1 MRHSAHF
8 LQTFEWPQGSFQK
21 FGAGN
26 YDLSLKASCTLHS
39 AYSSCNLSEAQ
50 QYKPWV
56 DDDPA
61 KKIYSGPAVGN
72 ATGGIGIQFGSN
84 ITVNGTVCGDAPVVA
99 TLTSG
104 LGASSIEMC
113 QEMCSNTSTC
123 AFFNYEHETFEPYE
137 VVTAFY
143 TGLSGELDW
152 YATI

>member
-1 MRHSAHF
+1 M
-8 LQTFEWPQGSFQK
+8 
-21 FGAGN
+21 
-26 YDLSLKASCTLHS
+26 
-39 AYSSCNLSEAQ
+39 
-50 QYKPWV
+50 

-72 ATGGIGIQFGSN
+72 ATGGIGFQFGSN

-123 AFFNYEHETFEPYE
+123 AFFNYEHEIFEPYE
-137 VVTAFY
+137 IVTGFY
-143 TGLSGELDW
+143 TGLSSELDW
-152 YATI
+152 YAANSRYHFTSPLLRYL